1 MAMMESTMAQMQL
14 VTNVIKDFHISFS
27 ESIGYDESVNIN
39 GEFTI
44 NILAIEKIE
53 KEQLK
58 GEMELNNKIIIKK
71 GEKEV
76 GNIYI
81 SVFGIFIGE
90 KLTEENFE
98 KMMKINGAAVLYS
111 ITRAF
116 VQSVTAQAVGMPINI
131 PLVNFDRAYA
141 NTNKKE

>member
-1 MAMMESTMAQMQL
+1 MESTMAQMQL
-14 VTNVIKDFHISFS
+14 ITNMIKDFHITFS
-27 ESIGYDESVNIN
+27 ESISYDEAIIIN
-39 GEFTI
+39 GEFAI
-44 NILAIEKIE
+44 NILSIEE
-53 KEQLK
+53 KKDKQLK

-71 GEKEV
+71 EDREI

-90 KLTEENFE
+90 KLSQEDFE

-116 VQSVTAQAVGMPINI
+116 VQSVTAQAVGMTISI

-141 NTNKKE
+141 KANRKG